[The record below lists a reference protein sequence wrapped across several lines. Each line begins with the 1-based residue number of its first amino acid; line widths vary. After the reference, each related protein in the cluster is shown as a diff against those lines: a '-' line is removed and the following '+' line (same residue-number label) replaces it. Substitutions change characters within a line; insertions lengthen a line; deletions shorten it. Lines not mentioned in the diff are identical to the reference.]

1 MVWWALFG
9 RLRGRR
15 ILGRIENSGGGS
27 GSMWALHFLF
37 TMFLWIW
44 RLSCPWVQ
52 LWAAY
57 VFSSTRVGAVR
68 RYSYQ
73 LKICCF
79 ATNNCT
85 GSPNNRPQNTAPLF
99 LCSTWGS
106 ACYPCRQKFRRFTCR
121 IELMERAA
129 SFESCVQW
137 WIQIRYLNPQLD
149 SIFPDR
155 FGRPKSIPKITQ
167 SLLKEFV

>member
-1 MVWWALFG
+1 
-9 RLRGRR
+9 
-15 ILGRIENSGGGS
+15 
-27 GSMWALHFLF
+27 MWALHFLF

-85 GSPNNRPQNTAPLF
+85 GSPNNRPQNTAPFFYAVHEGPPVIPADKNFDALPVVLNLWRERLHLSRVF
-99 LCSTWGS
+99 SDELKSDTWIHS
-106 ACYPCRQKFRRFTCR
+106 
-121 IELMERAA
+121 
-129 SFESCVQW
+129 
-137 WIQIRYLNPQLD
+137 WIQSFLTDLEDQRVFHNNAELIEE
-149 SIFPDR
+149 
-155 FGRPKSIPKITQ
+155 IPIGG
-167 SLLKEFV
+167 SYRRRRVV